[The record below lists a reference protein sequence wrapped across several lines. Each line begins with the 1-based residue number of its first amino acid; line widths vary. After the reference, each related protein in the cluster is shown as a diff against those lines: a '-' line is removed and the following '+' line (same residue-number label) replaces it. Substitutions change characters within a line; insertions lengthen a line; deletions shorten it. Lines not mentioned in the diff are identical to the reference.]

1 MNFEHKGKKFGISS
15 HNGDYSFYS
24 EKMIDKNKPQ
34 KRLKAKTLNAAIKE
48 INKIIDES
56 LRVKK

>member
-15 HNGDYSFYS
+15 HNGEFFFYS
-24 EKMIDKNKPQ
+24 EKMLQKNKPQ

>member
-15 HNGDYSFYS
+15 HGGEFFFYS
-24 EKMIDKNKPQ
+24 QKMIDKNKPQ
-34 KRLKAKTLNAAIKE
+34 KRLKAKTLNSAIKE